1 MSASA
6 MDRPDLTSL
15 NHQAGAQAPLVDPL
29 QQASREDLVTLIR
42 QQAEENQ
49 VLRDQAEQFEHL
61 YLDIIHSTSWKL
73 AWPIRAAFKVLTL
86 GKDKLKNLKSLRNR
100 KTDQPNVT
108 ETSMAAAKH
117 PDNFDVALSQLLFFK
132 SPSSQTRLNLLL
144 SQHLDP
150 ESLAAIL
157 TPLAQIAA
165 QQQIPLRVISLDPA
179 LSARHC
185 LSSIVLSSA
194 DQNQLVNFVFHSLSL
209 SQSSRSPFRIEIGT
223 REIALSLTHAADQAM
238 ALMLPEG
245 QRRII
250 DPGQTNW
257 HAQLEAMLRYLPTGG
272 QP

>member
-1 MSASA
+1 

-86 GKDKLKNLKSLRNR
+86 GKDKLKDRKYPKNR
-100 KTDQPNVT
+100 KTIQPQAPIA
-108 ETSMAAAKH
+108 SAADTKN
-117 PDNFDVALSQLLFFK
+117 PSNFDVALSQLLFFK

-150 ESLAAIL
+150 ALLAAIL

-185 LSSIVLSSA
+185 LSSIVLSDA
-194 DQNQLVNFVFHSLSL
+194 DQHQSVDFVFHSLGL
-209 SQSSRSPFRIEIGT
+209 SQSSRSPFRLEIGPH
-223 REIALSLTHAADQAM
+223 EIALSLTRAADQALS
-238 ALMLPEG
+238 AMLPDG
-245 QRRII
+245 QHRII
-250 DPGQTNW
+250 DPGQSNW
-257 HAQLEAMLRYLPTGG
+257 HTQLEAMLRHVPTGG